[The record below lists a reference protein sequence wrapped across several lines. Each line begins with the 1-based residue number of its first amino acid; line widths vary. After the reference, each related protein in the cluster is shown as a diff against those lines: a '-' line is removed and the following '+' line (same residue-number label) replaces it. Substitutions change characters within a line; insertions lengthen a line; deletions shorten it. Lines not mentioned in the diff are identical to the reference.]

1 MPEKVLPAFE
11 TIEALSELRLDLK
24 LALSMI
30 DDLDKFKAKFT
41 KRFDLSIRKIQ
52 VVVID
57 GSLNNRFSLIISQL
71 ISFISNCVL
80 ISVMATLSLSAS

>member
-11 TIEALSELRLDLK
+11 TIESLSELRLDLK

-41 KRFDLSIRKIQ
+41 KRLICVSE
-52 VVVID
+52 
-57 GSLNNRFSLIISQL
+57 RFKL
-71 ISFISNCVL
+71 
-80 ISVMATLSLSAS
+80 